1 MSSEPR
7 NRVLEKM
14 LERLYAALASGP
26 SLNCRPHHSR
36 QRLDLATLTRLD
48 GTAPHAVLA
57 SLLGD
62 KATVRLAVKPPESK
76 GRLTAPG
83 GTRATSARLAAE
95 ARDASSAPP
104 RAARVSTR
112 PQDDA
117 SDELTTPVE
126 EASAPDAI
134 GASNAL
140 AASTRPTVDES
151 APALINDER
160 ASEAEGPDDRASP
173 TRAEEEQQ
181 ALLRKLAAIVED
193 ARIFEQD
200 TGAHVLHVGFPLLQL
215 PPGPKDKRGFGT
227 RRILAPIAFVP
238 VRITL
243 KKGRTPSVEL
253 EGAED
258 GVDRV
263 APNTALLAWL
273 EQQTGQRFNA
283 LFADETGE
291 DPWREVNELVALV
304 SKALEL
310 PTPEPFTS
318 QAPLSAVPRP
328 DEDSASRA
336 SILPSAVLGLY
347 PLSNQSLVDDM
358 RALVDGE
365 PVDGPLE
372 SFLRVDVSL
381 DPPAHPGG
389 GERNLEG
396 LKRAE
401 DERLVTIADPC
412 QARAVRLARSRR
424 GLVIHGPPGTGKSQT
439 IANAIGDHL
448 ARGERVLFVCD
459 KRTALDVVKHR
470 LDHLGLG
477 NLCAVVHD
485 AQRDQRDLY
494 MGIREQLDTLAETR
508 TDAAVPRELS
518 RVDTELQSLHDEL
531 TTAEHAL
538 SARPEDGSAP
548 SFHELVGQWLGL
560 EPPAALTPATASLT
574 SARLADV
581 SIRERETR
589 EVFERAL
596 KEDYPDNPWREAL
609 GVDLATYLATPLT
622 TWRERLGATVEAAR
636 DADALASP
644 DIPAFGAEPEAEGLA
659 RAHFAEQLAPVLET
673 TSPES
678 LARWASASA
687 DTVHNTKA
695 QLEGLSP
702 QIQVL
707 SEGPL
712 DTELALIHREQ
723 PQALG
728 ALSTALATLGAYLGI
743 ARKWY
748 AFFCFARKAGARK
761 VLQQFGLTLGAATA
775 ERVRH
780 FLTGARARAL
790 LGEFHR
796 ATLVP
801 SATSASL
808 PDETLSR
815 DLRAHAALFEVLGTL
830 DSTPRLASCRDAVR
844 RALTTDAATRTTLL
858 AGLRRSAARGAA
870 VAKLEK
876 RLAETGL
883 CSSEWLALR
892 AHELRA
898 GALFTPVATA
908 LQSRGS
914 TVEGMLRLRSLL
926 SGMPPEL
933 AASVESLARLGADA
947 ETGWTA
953 VLKATLAAEVTTRL
967 REDPTLQHVDAER
980 TQATQAR
987 YRVLEEKKRGLVRD
1001 AILHRWTQRQRERLL
1016 AANGG
1021 RLNSQG
1027 AELRRRLML
1036 RGERAMRVRQVIAT
1050 GLDIDGGDPL
1060 FDARPVWMA
1069 SPQTVAQIFPRR
1081 PIFDVVIFD
1090 ESSQCRLEEALP
1102 VLTRARRV
1110 VIAGDP
1116 KQLPPTRFFESAVVQ
1131 SQQDSE
1137 AETEQGLFEE
1147 QQSEV
1152 EDLLSA
1158 ALNLDI
1164 DQCYLDVH
1172 YRSRD
1177 ADLIAFSNEHFYDKR
1192 LQAIPAHPSHRAPH
1206 AALRL
1211 LPVGG
1216 TYEKR
1221 VNLVEA
1227 RAVGQLVKEL
1237 LARPEPPS
1245 IGIACFNLSQ
1255 RDAITDVLD
1264 ELAAE
1269 DAAFSTR
1276 LAAARTRRGAGSF
1289 EGLFVKNLENVQGDE
1304 RDHLIIS
1311 TTYGPDRQGR
1321 FYRRFGPLGSSGG
1334 GRRLNVLVTRARQQ
1348 VHLVTSIPRDAYTA
1362 LPPVEPGRQP
1372 NGGWLLFAYLQ
1383 FAESISQPQRAPTP
1397 EAATRELIVH
1407 ERETD
1412 AGSTFARALAHHLAR
1427 RHQVS
1432 SDVHWGNDGFCV
1444 DVALHHPTSPGDVTV
1459 GLLCD
1464 GTRYPKAA
1472 DRVEWDLFRTGVLEG
1487 QGWKLVRLWT
1497 PHFFRDP
1504 EGATTQVL
1512 QRVGEVLMRQPAP
1525 PTVDAPD
1532 KRALH

>member
-1 MSSEPR
+1 MSSESR

-14 LERLYAALASGP
+14 LERLYAALSSGP

-36 QRLDLATLTRLD
+36 QRLDLSVLSRLD
-48 GTAPHAVLA
+48 GTPPHAVLTA
-57 SLLGD
+57 LLGD
-62 KATVRLAVKPPESK
+62 KASARLTVKPPPKSGTPGLKTSREGTPSDE
-76 GRLTAPG
+76 GDSLTAP
-83 GTRATSARLAAE
+83 RAE
-95 ARDASSAPP
+95 PG
-104 RAARVSTR
+104 VSE
-112 PQDDA
+112 
-117 SDELTTPVE
+117 DE
-126 EASAPDAI
+126 
-134 GASNAL
+134 
-140 AASTRPTVDES
+140 TV
-151 APALINDER
+151 PAL
-160 ASEAEGPDDRASP
+160 

-200 TGAHVLHVGFPLLQL
+200 TGAHVLHVGFPLLHL
-215 PPGPKDKRGFGT
+215 PPSTKDKRGFGT

-238 VRITL
+238 VRITV
-243 KKGRTPSVEL
+243 KKGRATAVEL
-253 EGAED
+253 EGAEE

-273 EQQTGQRFNA
+273 EQQTGERFGE
-283 LFADETGE
+283 LFADEEGV
-291 DPWREVNELVALV
+291 DPWREVNELAALV

-310 PTPEPFTS
+310 PAPATFSPETLL
-318 QAPLSAVPRP
+318 APVPRS
-328 DEDSASRA
+328 DEEGAAA

-365 PVDGPLE
+365 PISGPLE

-381 DPPAHPGG
+381 GQAAHSGG

-396 LKRAE
+396 LKLAAE
-401 DERLVTIADPC
+401 ERLVTIADPC

-494 MGIREQLDTLAETR
+494 LGIREQLDTLPEAR
-508 TDAAVPRELS
+508 TNAAVTKELS
-518 RVDTELQSLHDEL
+518 RVDEELQTLHDEL
-531 TTAEHAL
+531 SAAERAL
-538 SARPEDGSAP
+538 SERPAGGTAP
-548 SFHELVGQWLGL
+548 SFHELVGQWFSL
-560 EPPAALTPATASLT
+560 ETPAALTPATTSLA
-574 SARLADV
+574 SARLGDV
-581 SIRERETR
+581 TSRERETR
-589 EVFERAL
+589 EVLERAL
-596 KEDYPDNPWREAL
+596 KEGYPDNPWRETL
-609 GVDLATYLATPLT
+609 GVDLATYLATPLAA
-622 TWRERLGATVEAAR
+622 WRERLSTTIDAAR
-636 DADALASP
+636 DADSLSSP
-644 DIPAFGAEPEAEGLA
+644 HIPSFGAEPEAEGIP
-659 RAHFAEQLAPVLET
+659 RAHFAEQLAPLLET
-673 TSPES
+673 ASPEA
-678 LARWASASA
+678 LARWSVASTDAVRTA
-687 DTVHNTKA
+687 KA
-695 QLEGLSP
+695 QLDGLAP
-702 QIQVL
+702 QVKVL

-712 DTELALIHREQ
+712 DTELSLIHREQ
-723 PQALG
+723 PQSLG
-728 ALSTALATLGAYLGI
+728 ALSTALATLGTYLGI
-743 ARKWY
+743 ASKWY

-761 VLQQFGLTLGAATA
+761 VLQQFGITLGAAAA
-775 ERVRH
+775 ERVSR
-780 FLTGARARAL
+780 FLIGARARAL
-790 LGEFHR
+790 LSEFHR
-796 ATLVP
+796 STLAPGSV
-801 SATSASL
+801 AASL
-808 PDETLSR
+808 PDELLSR
-815 DLRAHAALFEVLGTL
+815 DLRAHSALFDVLGTL
-830 DSTPRLASCRDAVR
+830 DNTPLLASCRDAVR
-844 RALTTDAATRTTLL
+844 RALTGDTAARASLL
-858 AGLRRSAARGAA
+858 TGLRQSPARGAA
-870 VAKLEK
+870 VVKLEK

-883 CSSEWLALR
+883 LSSAWLTTR
-892 AHELRA
+892 SRELRA
-898 GALFTPVATA
+898 GAQLLPIASAFQAR
-908 LQSRGS
+908 LS

-926 SGMPPEL
+926 SGMPPSLET
-933 AASVESLARLGADA
+933 AVESLARQGVDAD
-947 ETGWTA
+947 TGWTA
-953 VLKATLAAEVTTRL
+953 VLKATLAAEVSSRL
-967 REDPTLQHVDAER
+967 REDPALQHVDAER
-980 TQATQAR
+980 AQATQSR

-1016 AANGG
+1016 AGTGG

-1050 GLDIDGGDPL
+1050 GLELEGGDPL

-1102 VLTRARRV
+1102 VLTRAKRV

-1131 SQQDSE
+1131 SQDTE
-1137 AETEQGLFEE
+1137 AETEQGLFED

-1172 YRSRD
+1172 YRSQD

-1206 AALRL
+1206 APLRL

-1221 VNLVEA
+1221 VNHTEA

-1237 LARPEPPS
+1237 LARAEPPS

-1269 DAAFSTR
+1269 DAPFAAR
-1276 LAAARTRRGAGSF
+1276 LATARTRRGAGSF

-1321 FYRRFGPLGSSGG
+1321 FYRRFGPLGSAGG

-1348 VHLVTSIPRDAYTA
+1348 VHLVTSIPRDAYTS
-1362 LPPVEPGRQP
+1362 LPPVESGRQP

-1383 FAESISQPQRAPTP
+1383 FAERIALAHAEALRDDALPTSQPSAP
-1397 EAATRELIVH
+1397 RELIVR
-1407 ERETD
+1407 ERATE
-1412 AGSTFARALAHHLAR
+1412 AGSTFAHALASHLAR
-1427 RHQVS
+1427 RHHVS
-1432 SDVHWGNDGFCV
+1432 SDVNWGNDGFCV
-1444 DVALHHPTSPGDVTV
+1444 DVALHHPTIPGDVTV

-1472 DRVEWDLFRTGVLEG
+1472 DRVEWDLFRTAVLEG

-1504 EGATTQVL
+1504 EGATTHVL
-1512 QRVGEVLMRQPAP
+1512 QTVGDLLMRQSA
-1525 PTVDAPD
+1525 TTQATDTSS

>member
-1 MSSEPR
+1 MSSESR
-7 NRVLEKM
+7 SRVLAKM

-36 QRLDLATLTRLD
+36 QRLDLSVLSRLD
-48 GTAPHAVLA
+48 GTPPHAVLA
-57 SLLGD
+57 ALLGD
-62 KATVRLAVKPPESK
+62 KASARLTVKPPPKSGSPGLSTSLES
-76 GRLTAPG
+76 TPA
-83 GTRATSARLAAE
+83 SAG
-95 ARDASSAPP
+95 D
-104 RAARVSTR
+104 TR
-112 PQDDA
+112 PPPHRELEADD
-117 SDELTTPVE
+117 DET
-126 EASAPDAI
+126 I
-134 GASNAL
+134 
-140 AASTRPTVDES
+140 
-151 APALINDER
+151 PA
-160 ASEAEGPDDRASP
+160 P

-200 TGAHVLHVGFPLLQL
+200 TGAHVLHVGFPLLHL
-215 PPGPKDKRGFGT
+215 PPSTKDKRGFGT

-238 VRITL
+238 VRITV
-243 KKGRTPSVEL
+243 KKGRATAVEL
-253 EGAED
+253 EGAEE

-273 EQQTGQRFNA
+273 EQQTGERFGE
-283 LFADETGE
+283 LFTDEEGM
-291 DPWREVNELVALV
+291 DPWREVNELAALV

-310 PTPEPFTS
+310 PAPATFSPEMLL
-318 QAPLSAVPRP
+318 APVPRS
-328 DEDSASRA
+328 DEEGATA

-365 PVDGPLE
+365 PISGPLE

-381 DPPAHPGG
+381 GQVAHSGG

-396 LKRAE
+396 LKLAAE
-401 DERLVTIADPC
+401 ERLVTIADPC

-494 MGIREQLDTLAETR
+494 LGIREQLDTLPEAR
-508 TDAAVPRELS
+508 TQAAVTKELS
-518 RVDTELQSLHDEL
+518 RVDEELQALHDEL
-531 TTAEHAL
+531 STAERAL
-538 SARPEDGSAP
+538 SERPADGTAP
-548 SFHELVGQWLGL
+548 SFHELVGQWLSL
-560 EPPAALTPATASLT
+560 ETPAALTPATSALA
-574 SARLADV
+574 SARLGEV
-581 SIRERETR
+581 IPRERETR
-589 EVFERAL
+589 EVLERAL
-596 KEDYPDNPWREAL
+596 KEGYPDNPWREAL
-609 GVDLATYLATPLT
+609 GVDLATYLATPLA
-622 TWRERLGATVEAAR
+622 TWRERLDTTVDAAR
-636 DADALASP
+636 DADSLASP
-644 DIPAFGAEPEAEGLA
+644 NIPSFGAEPEAEGTA
-659 RAHFAEQLAPVLET
+659 RAHFAEQLAPLLET
-673 TSPES
+673 TSPEA
-678 LARWASASA
+678 LARWSAASTDAVRTA
-687 DTVHNTKA
+687 KA
-695 QLEGLSP
+695 QLDGLAP
-702 QIQVL
+702 QVKVL

-723 PQALG
+723 PQSLG

-743 ARKWY
+743 ASKWY

-775 ERVRH
+775 DRVSR

-790 LGEFHR
+790 LSEFHR
-796 ATLVP
+796 STLAPGSIAAHLPHSTVAPNVASVGIAHHSVAP
-801 SATSASL
+801 SSTAMGLATSSL
-808 PDETLSR
+808 PDELLAR
-815 DLRAHAALFEVLGTL
+815 DLRTHSALFDVLGTL
-830 DSTPRLASCRDAVR
+830 DNTPLLASCRDSVR
-844 RALTTDAATRTTLL
+844 RALTGESSARAALL
-858 AGLRRSAARGAA
+858 TGLRQSPARGAA
-870 VAKLEK
+870 VTKLEK
-876 RLAETGL
+876 RFSETGL
-883 CSSEWLALR
+883 LSSTWLATR
-892 AHELRA
+892 SRELRA
-898 GALFTPVATA
+898 GARLLPIASAFQAR
-908 LQSRGS
+908 LS

-926 SGMPPEL
+926 SGMPPSLET
-933 AASVESLARLGADA
+933 AVEALARQGVDAD
-947 ETGWTA
+947 TGWTS
-953 VLKATLAAEVTTRL
+953 VLKATLASEASSRL
-967 REDPTLQHVDAER
+967 REDPALQHVDAER
-980 TQATQAR
+980 AQATQAR

-1016 AANGG
+1016 ASTGG
-1021 RLNSQG
+1021 RLNTQG

-1050 GLDIDGGDPL
+1050 GLELEGGDPL

-1102 VLTRARRV
+1102 VLTRAKRV

-1131 SQQDSE
+1131 SQDTE
-1137 AETEQGLFEE
+1137 AETEQGLFED

-1172 YRSRD
+1172 YRSQD
-1177 ADLIAFSNEHFYDKR
+1177 ADLIAFSNEHFYDRR
-1192 LQAIPAHPSHRAPH
+1192 LQAIPAHPSHVAPH
-1206 AALRL
+1206 APLRL

-1221 VNLVEA
+1221 VNLTEA

-1264 ELAAE
+1264 ELSAE
-1269 DAAFSTR
+1269 DSTFAAR
-1276 LAAARTRRGAGSF
+1276 LATARTRRGAGSF
-1289 EGLFVKNLENVQGDE
+1289 EGLFIKNLENVQGDE

-1321 FYRRFGPLGSSGG
+1321 FYRRFGPLGSAGG

-1362 LPPVEPGRQP
+1362 LPPVESGRQP

-1383 FAESISQPQRAPTP
+1383 FAERIALAHA
-1397 EAATRELIVH
+1397 EATRDDTLPTSEPSAPRELVVR
-1407 ERETD
+1407 ERETAAD
-1412 AGSTFARALAHHLAR
+1412 STFVRALASHLAR
-1427 RHQVS
+1427 RHHVS
-1432 SDVHWGNDGFCV
+1432 SDVNWGNDGFCV
-1444 DVALHHPTSPGDVTV
+1444 DIALHHPSVPGDVTV

-1472 DRVEWDLFRTGVLEG
+1472 DRVEWDLFRTAVLEG

-1504 EGATTQVL
+1504 EGATTHVL
-1512 QRVGEVLMRQPAP
+1512 QTVGDLLMRQPATAQATDTP
-1525 PTVDAPD
+1525 S
-1532 KRALH
+1532 KRVMH

>member
-1 MSSEPR
+1 MSSESR

-36 QRLDLATLTRLD
+36 QRLDLSTLTRLD
-48 GTAPHAVLA
+48 GTPPHAVLA
-57 SLLGD
+57 ALLGD
-62 KATVRLAVKPPESK
+62 KAQVRLSVKPPETSRPPPRN
-76 GRLTAPG
+76 GPSTPSDDTALLEDAESP
-83 GTRATSARLAAE
+83 SAAE
-95 ARDASSAPP
+95 GAAP
-104 RAARVSTR
+104 R
-112 PQDDA
+112 
-117 SDELTTPVE
+117 
-126 EASAPDAI
+126 
-134 GASNAL
+134 
-140 AASTRPTVDES
+140 
-151 APALINDER
+151 
-160 ASEAEGPDDRASP
+160 

-200 TGAHVLHVGFPLLQL
+200 TGAHVLHIGFPLLHL
-215 PPGPKDKRGFGT
+215 PPNPKDKRGFGT
-227 RRILAPIAFVP
+227 RRVLAPIAFVP
-238 VRITL
+238 VRITV
-243 KKGRTPSVEL
+243 KKGRSPAVEL

-273 EQQTGQRFNA
+273 EQQTGQRFSN
-283 LFADETGE
+283 LFADETGAE
-291 DPWREVNELVALV
+291 PWREVQELVALV
-304 SKALEL
+304 AKALEL
-310 PTPEPFTS
+310 PAPALFT
-318 QAPLSAVPRP
+318 AETLLSPVPRT
-328 DEDSASRA
+328 DEDGETRA

-365 PVDGPLE
+365 PISGPLE

-381 DPPAHPGG
+381 GQSAHSGG

-396 LKRAE
+396 LKRAAE
-401 DERLVTIADPC
+401 ERLVSIADPC
-412 QARAVRLARSRR
+412 QARAVRLARSSR
-424 GLVIHGPPGTGKSQT
+424 GLVVHGPPGTGKSQT

-477 NLCAVVHD
+477 SLCAVVHD

-494 MGIREQLDTLAETR
+494 MGIREQLDTLPEAR
-508 TDAAVPRELS
+508 TNAAITKELA
-518 RVDTELQSLHDEL
+518 RVDEELQTLHDEL
-531 TTAEHAL
+531 TTAERAL
-538 SARPEDGSAP
+538 SERPSGDTAP
-548 SFHELVGQWLGL
+548 SFHELVGQWLSL
-560 EPPAALTPATASLT
+560 DAPAELAPATASLS

-581 SIRERETR
+581 APRERETR
-589 EVFERAL
+589 EALERAL
-596 KEDYPDNPWREAL
+596 KESYPDNPWRDTL
-609 GVDLATYLATPLT
+609 GVDLSTYLTTPLGT
-622 TWRERLGATVEAAR
+622 YRERLNAAVDAAR
-636 DADALASP
+636 DADTTASP
-644 DIPAFGAEPEAEGLA
+644 DIPTFGAEPEAEGAA
-659 RAHFAEQLAPVLET
+659 RATFAEQLASVFDT

-678 LARWASASA
+678 LARWGAASVDSVRTA
-687 DTVHNTKA
+687 KA
-695 QLEGLSP
+695 QLESLSP
-702 QIQVL
+702 QVKVL

-712 DTELALIHREQ
+712 DTELALLHREQ

-728 ALSTALATLGAYLGI
+728 ALSTALAALSAYLGI
-743 ARKWY
+743 ASKWY

-761 VLQQFGLTLGAATA
+761 VLQQFGLTLGALAA
-775 ERVRH
+775 ERVSR

-796 ATLVP
+796 ATLAP
-801 SATSASL
+801 GSSSTSL

-815 DLRAHAALFEVLGTL
+815 DLRAHGALFDVLDTLHGTPL
-830 DSTPRLASCRDAVR
+830 LASCRDAVR
-844 RALTTDAATRTTLL
+844 RALTGDTAARASLL
-858 AGLRRSAARGAA
+858 SGLRKSPARGSA
-870 VAKLEK
+870 VARLEK
-876 RLAETGL
+876 HLTETGL
-883 CSSEWLALR
+883 FSAAWLDTR
-892 AHELRA
+892 SRELRA
-898 GALFTPVATA
+898 GGHLAPMATS
-908 LQSRGS
+908 LQARLS
-914 TVEGMLRLRSLL
+914 TVEGLLRMRSLL
-926 SGMPPEL
+926 SAMPPAL
-933 AASVESLARLGADA
+933 STAVESLARQGVNV

-953 VLKATLAAEVTTRL
+953 VLKSTLAAEVSSRL
-967 REDPTLQHVDAER
+967 RENSALQHIDADR
-980 TQATQAR
+980 TQATQSR
-987 YRVLEEKKRGLVRD
+987 YRVLEEKKRSLVRD

-1016 AANGG
+1016 AATGG
-1021 RLNSQG
+1021 RLNGQG

-1050 GLDIDGGDPL
+1050 GLDQEGGDPL

-1131 SQQDSE
+1131 SQEVE
-1137 AETEQGLFEE
+1137 ADTEQGLFED

-1172 YRSRD
+1172 YRSRN

-1206 AALRL
+1206 APLSL

-1221 VNLVEA
+1221 VNLIEA

-1264 ELAAE
+1264 EMAAE
-1269 DAAFSTR
+1269 DSTFAAR
-1276 LAAARTRRGAGSF
+1276 LATARTRRGAGSF

-1321 FYRRFGPLGSSGG
+1321 FYRRFGPLGSAGG

-1348 VHLVTSIPRDAYTA
+1348 VHLVTSIPRDVYTA
-1362 LPPVEPGRQP
+1362 LPPVESGRQP

-1383 FAESISQPQRAPTP
+1383 FAENLANLHAHASREPSTQTQSAP
-1397 EAATRELIVH
+1397 RELIVR
-1407 ERETD
+1407 ERETE
-1412 AGSTFARALAHHLAR
+1412 AGSTFARALATHLAQ
-1427 RHQVS
+1427 RHQLS

-1464 GTRYPKAA
+1464 GTRYPKAV
-1472 DRVEWDLFRTGVLEG
+1472 DRVEWDLFRSAVLEG

-1512 QRVGEVLMRQPAP
+1512 QTVGDLLMRQAAP
-1525 PTVDAPD
+1525 PQGMDSSKPRVM
-1532 KRALH
+1532 H